1 MKKIYENNFWYFVL
15 RYLTD
20 ASFRGC
26 FKRLQYVG
34 RKNLPKDGAVILAPN
49 HCNALMD
56 AFGVLDMDHSSKV
69 FVARAD
75 IFQNPAIA
83 KILTFLKIMPIHR
96 VRDGFRSVL
105 NSDDTTEKCIEV
117 LNNQVPFCIL
127 PEGTHRSMHSLLPL
141 GKGLSRIACG
151 AARTITDGR
160 HVYIV
165 PIGLEY
171 GDYFRLRSSLLVS
184 LGQAIDVTELIAAHP
199 EMNEPQLLNLVREL
213 TADSIKQQ
221 IVYIPDD
228 SDYEAVW
235 ELAKLMSGSI
245 SEYRLQERKAANRAA
260 AEKLERL
267 REQKPDKARTLFEK
281 AVAWKQAR
289 QEAKVSLHAAR
300 TRHPL
305 GTALWRTVKML
316 LALPFGLAFTLVSVL
331 AWGGGEWLASHTD
344 DASFRNSLRFGV
356 LTVVWTILLIVAA
369 IVLFCTVKWYWALA
383 ALVLLMPAPFLAY
396 EWFEQMRRLASS
408 WRYLCNSRLRR
419 QKQVLMDELNED
431 LKTIEKQA

>member
-1 MKKIYENNFWYFVL
+1 MKKIYKTNFWYSVL

-20 ASFRGC
+20 ACFRAC
-26 FKRLQYVG
+26 FKRLRYVG
-34 RKNLPKDGAVILAPN
+34 RKNIPDDGAVILAPN

-56 AFGVLDMDHSSKV
+56 AFGVLDMDHGRKV

-75 IFQNPAIA
+75 IFKNPIIH
-83 KILTFLKIMPIHR
+83 KILTFLKIMPINR

-105 NSDDTTEKCIEV
+105 SSDDTAEKCIEV

-151 AARTITDGR
+151 AVKTITDGR

-184 LGQAIDVTELIAAHP
+184 MGQAIDVTELIAAHP
-199 EMNEPQLLNLVREL
+199 EMNEPQMFNLIREL
-213 TADSIKQQ
+213 TAESLKQQ

-228 SDYEAVW
+228 DDYEAVW

-260 AEKLERL
+260 VEKLEQL
-267 REQKPDKARTLFEK
+267 RGQKPDKARTLFEK

-289 QEAKVSLHAAR
+289 QEAQVSLHAAR

-305 GTALWRTVKML
+305 GAALWRTAKML
-316 LALPFGLAFTLVSVL
+316 VALPFGLAFTLVSVL
-331 AWGGGEWLASHTD
+331 AWGGSEWLASRTD

-356 LTVVWTILLIVAA
+356 LTVLWTLLLIIAA
-369 IVLFCTVKWYWALA
+369 VVLFCTVKWYWALA
-383 ALVLLMPAPFLAY
+383 ALVLLIPAPYLAY
-396 EWFEQMRRLASS
+396 EWFEQLRRLASS

-419 QKQVLMDELNED
+419 QKQVLMEELNED
-431 LKTIEKQA
+431 LETNEKH